1 MQRDR
6 HQGHCQGDLVFGG
19 KLQKQTLT
27 GTTRLFLSNLL
38 CKSYE
43 FSIEV
48 EYYLNHSI
56 NEDNQK
62 QRRPSMSPP
71 VMWTQYQH
79 LGHSAAVGGC
89 GHGYELISTVPGP
102 LVRPAQQ

>member
-1 MQRDR
+1 MQRAR

-27 GTTRLFLSNLL
+27 RTTHLFLPNFL

-48 EYYLNHSI
+48 EYYLNQSI
-56 NEDNQK
+56 KEDNQK
-62 QRRPSMSPP
+62 QRRPSMSPS

-79 LGHSAAVGGC
+79 LGHSAVVGGWS
-89 GHGYELISTVPGP
+89 HVYELISTVPGP
-102 LVRPAQQ
+102 SVRPTQQ